1 MFVKSH
7 DLKMFLQEINVPM
20 SSGGQKIY
28 DELVQMAYTAN
39 EDMVVQDL
47 NQYVLCSAWDGEE
60 DVRTLLTETGMY
72 DVPEDKVDDI
82 VDDVIDTV
90 DWQHLDQRFTEIVN
104 DSIMSAID
112 TVLKNTGYARNR
124 RTLK

>member
-20 SSGGQKIY
+20 SSGGKKIY

-47 NQYVLCSAWDGEE
+47 NQYVLCSA
-60 DVRTLLTETGMY
+60 LLTETGMY

-90 DWQHLDQRFTEIVN
+90 DWLYLDQRFTEIGN
-104 DSIMSAID
+104 DAIMSAID
-112 TVLKNTGYARNR
+112 TVLKKHG
-124 RTLK
+124 LCS

>member
-20 SSGGQKIY
+20 SSSGKKIY

-47 NQYVLCSAWDGEE
+47 NQYVLCSAWDEEE

-90 DWQHLDQRFTEIVN
+90 DWHYLDQRFTEIGN
-104 DSIMSAID
+104 DAIMSAID
-112 TVLKNTGYARNR
+112 TVLKKHGLYS
-124 RTLK
+124 